1 MNYSGTQL
9 LLFFGLISLG
19 TIITRVLPFL
29 VFPENKIM
37 PKYIKYLSDVLP
49 FTTIGMLV
57 VYCLKD
63 ISFTTNP
70 FALPE
75 IISITVIIILHLVK
89 KNTLLSIGIGTALYM
104 ILINYVF

>member
-1 MNYSGTQL
+1 MNYSWFEL
-9 LLFFGLISLG
+9 FLFFGIISLG
-19 TIITRVLPFL
+19 TMITRALPFL
-29 VFPENKIM
+29 VFPENKNL

-49 FTTIGMLV
+49 FATIGLLV

-63 ISFTTNP
+63 VSFLAKP

-75 IISITVIIILHLVK
+75 IISVIVVAVVHILK
-89 KNTLLSIGIGTALYM
+89 KNSLLSISIGTFLYM